1 MQPRHRRSVFAF
13 VSALFAFATIS
24 SAQTPRLPERLTDAE
39 FWTLVS
45 DISEPGGTFRN
56 SDNFT
61 SNEIEVGAVFTAL
74 RAARVSGGAYIGVGP
89 EQNFSYIASIRP
101 QMAFVI
107 DIRRQAVVQH
117 LMFKAIFE
125 LSKDR
130 ADFIS
135 MLFSRP
141 RPAGLDSATSIQ
153 RMWDIYRATPIDA
166 AMRDRNGA
174 RIEAHLRTTR
184 RFALT
189 PDELDQL
196 HWVWDAFNS
205 AGPNITTQLNQGG
218 RGGGGGG
225 GRSGGFAN
233 MTAAADTTGQIRSF
247 LSSEENYRY
256 VKALHE
262 KNLIVPVSGDF
273 AGPKALRGIGAYLR
287 SRAATVTAYYVSNV
301 EQYLYQDGKQAAFYA
316 NVATLPLTDQ
326 SVFIRPYAMR
336 NYGPSP
342 AITLCPING
351 YLRAF
356 TGGRASYYEASLTC
370 AK

>member
-1 MQPRHRRSVFAF
+1 
-13 VSALFAFATIS
+13 
-24 SAQTPRLPERLTDAE
+24 
-39 FWTLVS
+39 
-45 DISEPGGTFRN
+45 
-56 SDNFT
+56 
-61 SNEIEVGAVFTAL
+61 
-74 RAARVSGGAYIGVGP
+74 
-89 EQNFSYIASIRP
+89 
-101 QMAFVI
+101 MAFVI
-107 DIRRQAVVQH
+107 DIRRQAVIQH

-141 RPAGLDSATSIQ
+141 RPAGLDTATSIP
-153 RMWDIYRATPIDA
+153 RLWDVYRSIPVDIGLS
-166 AMRDRNGA
+166 DRNEK
-174 RIEAHLRTTR
+174 RIIAHLEDTH

-189 PDELDQL
+189 TAERDMLI
-196 HWVWDAFNS
+196 WVWDAFTS

-218 RGGGGGG
+218 RGGGGG
-225 GRSGGFAN
+225 RSGGFAN
-233 MTAAADTTGQIRSF
+233 MTAAPDTAGQVRSF
-247 LSSEENYRY
+247 LSSEDNYRY
-256 VKALHE
+256 VKTLHE

-287 SRAATVTAYYVSNV
+287 SRAATVTAYYLSNV

-316 NVATLPLTDQ
+316 NVATLPVTDQ

-342 AITLCPING
+342 AVTLCPIAA

-356 TGGRASYYEASLTC
+356 TAGRAPFNESALTC